1 MASPVPYLFFLGIP
15 AIGFAAYQSWRKD
28 QRRRQ
33 ALQTWAGKNG
43 YSYTAEDD
51 RWCERWNGN
60 PFGEGDHRR
69 AKNVITGS
77 AKLPFSAFDYSYQTH
92 SSNGKGGQTTT
103 THRYVVTS
111 VQLPTFLPQL
121 QVTPENLMTRLGN
134 AFGLDDIELES
145 EDFNRRFRV
154 HARDRKFAC
163 DVLTPRTM
171 QMLLSRP
178 ALSWRIEGSDVLAWQ
193 DGKLSPALCLATTSQ
208 LQDIVDGIPS
218 FVWHDREMGGTA

>member
-15 AIGFAAYQSWRKD
+15 AVGFAAYTSWRKD

-43 YSYTAEDD
+43 YSYTDEDD

-69 AKNVITGS
+69 AKNVITGT

-92 SSNGKGGQTTT
+92 SSDGRGGRTTT
-103 THRYVVTS
+103 THHYAVTALEFAGF
-111 VQLPTFLPQL
+111 LPTL
-121 QVTPENLMTRLGN
+121 QVTPESVFTRIGHSL
-134 AFGLDDIELES
+134 GLDDIDLES
-145 EDFNRRFRV
+145 EDFNRKFRV
-154 HARDRKFAC
+154 HASDRKFAS

-171 QMLLSRP
+171 QALLARP
-178 ALSWRIEGSDVLAWQ
+178 TLSWRITGNDILSWAEGSMTAVGVTAA
-193 DGKLSPALCLATTSQ
+193 LSTMQ
-208 LQDIVDGIPS
+208 LVVDGIPS
-218 FVWHDREMGGTA
+218 FVWKDHS

>member
-15 AIGFAAYQSWRKD
+15 VVGFAAYQSWRKD

-51 RWCERWNGN
+51 RWCERWNGS

-92 SSNGKGGQTTT
+92 SSDGRGGRTTT
-103 THRYVVTS
+103 THHFAVTALEFS
-111 VQLPTFLPQL
+111 GFLPTL
-121 QVTPENLMTRLGN
+121 QVTPESVFTRIGHSL
-134 AFGLDDIELES
+134 GLDDIDLES
-145 EDFNRRFRV
+145 EDFNRKFRV
-154 HARDRKFAC
+154 HANDRKFAS

-171 QMLLSRP
+171 QALLARP
-178 ALSWRIEGSDVLAWQ
+178 TLSWRIAGNDILSWAEGSMTAVGVTAAM
-193 DGKLSPALCLATTSQ
+193 STMQ
-208 LQDIVDGIPS
+208 LVVDGIPS
-218 FVWHDREMGGTA
+218 FVWKDHS

>member
-1 MASPVPYLFFLGIP
+1 MASPVPFLFFLGIP

-51 RWCERWNGN
+51 RWCERWNGD

-69 AKNVITGS
+69 AKNVITGT

-92 SSNGKGGQTTT
+92 NSDGRGGRTTT
-103 THRYVVTS
+103 THHYSVTALEFS
-111 VQLPTFLPQL
+111 GFLPTL
-121 QVTPENLMTRLGN
+121 QVTPESVFTRIGHSL
-134 AFGLDDIELES
+134 GLDDIDLES

-154 HARDRKFAC
+154 HANDRKFAS

-171 QMLLSRP
+171 QALLARP
-178 ALSWRIEGSDVLAWQ
+178 TLSWRITGNDMVSWAEGSTTAVGVTAA
-193 DGKLSPALCLATTSQ
+193 LSTMQ
-208 LQDIVDGIPS
+208 LVVDGIPS
-218 FVWHDREMGGTA
+218 FVWKDHS

>member
-1 MASPVPYLFFLGIP
+1 MASPVPFLFFLGIP
-15 AIGFAAYQSWRKD
+15 AVGFAAYQSWRKD

-43 YSYTAEDD
+43 YVYTAEDD
-51 RWCERWNGN
+51 RWCERWNGD

-92 SSNGKGGQTTT
+92 SSDGRGGRTTT
-103 THRYVVTS
+103 THHYAVTALEFS
-111 VQLPTFLPQL
+111 GFLPTL
-121 QVTPENLMTRLGN
+121 QVTPESVFTRIGHSL
-134 AFGLDDIELES
+134 GLDDIDLES

-154 HARDRKFAC
+154 HANDRKFAS

-171 QMLLSRP
+171 QALLARP
-178 ALSWRIEGSDVLAWQ
+178 TVSWRITGNDILSWTEGSMTAVGVTAT
-193 DGKLSPALCLATTSQ
+193 LSTLQ
-208 LQDIVDGIPS
+208 LVVDGIPS
-218 FVWHDREMGGTA
+218 FVWKDHS